1 MQFEL
6 EGNPDFGQLTVG
18 LEPGDSFL
26 SESGSMAFMDA
37 GTELKSKLIG
47 GFIKALIRKVVGGES
62 LFVGEYSH
70 PTGGSVTF
78 SPDRPGMVLH
88 RRISPGETFVLTA
101 GSFLAATPG
110 IKLNT
115 KFVSLMAIFS
125 GEGAFTIEVSGEGD
139 LFFNSY
145 GAIIEKQV
153 DGALTVDTGH
163 AVAWESGLKYNV
175 TTIGGAKSTL
185 LSGEGI
191 VLNFT
196 GTGTVFLQTRT
207 LGGISRWLGGMYR

>member
-1 MQFEL
+1 MQFDI

-18 LEPGDSFL
+18 LEPGESFL
-26 SESGSMAFMDA
+26 AESGSMAFMSD
-37 GTELKSKLIG
+37 GTELKSKLVG
-47 GFIKALIRKVVGGES
+47 GFAKALIRKVVGGES

-78 SPDRPGMVLH
+78 SPDRPGMIMH
-88 RRISPGETFVLTA
+88 RKLASDSFVLTA

-110 IKLNT
+110 ITLTT
-115 KFVSLMAIFS
+115 KFVSLPAIFS
-125 GEGAFTIEVSGEGD
+125 GEGAFTIVASGEGD
-139 LFFNSY
+139 LFFNAY

-163 AVAWESGLKYNV
+163 AVAWDPGLRYNV

-196 GTGTVFLQTRT
+196 GTGTVYLQTRT
-207 LGGISRWLGGMYR
+207 LGGVARWLGGMYR